1 MTKMC
6 PRCGYP
12 NPDDALFCQRC
23 GYQFTPY
30 RPKNSSSKIIVG
42 AVGGIIAVVV
52 AVLAVFLVMYHS
64 GGVSITPLGGT
75 HSGGV
80 AITPQGGTLCYNP
93 FNNEL
98 IANITLNSTGKIT
111 IISASIRGTS
121 ISSTNITPNTLL
133 PGENSVVIT
142 FNSVTQQ
149 ELGNMQSYNIIL
161 TLSNGEQISVVA
173 NMEEYYGLPT
183 VNQVGTGTMC
193 TLPNGTV
200 KAVFTLHS
208 NANVQIVSGA
218 IVGTGLQAYS
228 SEIPLTPGI
237 NTVTIYFPNTSGNTF
252 QPGSVYQLSLGLS
265 DGTTIQVA
273 VKYVGQC

>member
-1 MTKMC
+1 MTKIC

-30 RPKNSSSKIIVG
+30 RPKKSSSKIIVG
-42 AVGGIIAVVV
+42 AVGGIIAIVV
-52 AVLAVFLVMYHS
+52 AVLAVFLVMH
-64 GGVSITPLGGT
+64 

-80 AITPQGGTLCYNP
+80 AITPLGGTLCYNP
-93 FNNEL
+93 YNDEL

-111 IISASIRGTS
+111 IINASIRGTS

-133 PGENSVVIT
+133 PGENEVFIT

-149 ELGNMQSYNIIL
+149 ELGNLQSYTIIL

-173 NMEEYYGLPT
+173 NLEEYFGSPS
-183 VNQVGTGTMC
+183 VSQVGTGTMC

-200 KAVFTLHS
+200 KVVLSLRS
-208 NANVQIVSGA
+208 NAKVQIIGVYFDSQ
-218 IVGTGLQAYS
+218 TYS
-228 SEIPLTPGI
+228 VMKTLTPGI
-237 NTVTIYFPNTSGNTF
+237 NNVTIYLPNTSVSTI
-252 QPGSVYQLSLGLS
+252 PPDVTLTLTLALS
-265 DGTTIQVA
+265 DGTAIGVTVF
-273 VKYVGQC
+273 YVGQC

>member
-1 MTKMC
+1 MTKIC

-30 RPKNSSSKIIVG
+30 RPKKSSSKIIVG
-42 AVGGIIAVVV
+42 AVGGIIAIVV
-52 AVLAVFLVMYHS
+52 AVLAVFLVMH
-64 GGVSITPLGGT
+64 

-80 AITPQGGTLCYNP
+80 AITPLGGTLYYNP
-93 FNNEL
+93 YNDEL

-111 IISASIRGTS
+111 ITSATIRGTS

-133 PGENSVVIT
+133 PGENEVFIT

-149 ELGNMQSYNIIL
+149 ELGNLQGYTIIL

-173 NMEEYYGLPT
+173 NLEEYFGSPT
-183 VNQVGTGTMC
+183 VIQVGTGTMC

-200 KAVFTLHS
+200 KVVLFLHS
-208 NANVQIVSGA
+208 NANVQIISIA
-218 IVGTGLQAYS
+218 IVGYESQGYGVMKT
-228 SEIPLTPGI
+228 LTPGI
-237 NTVTIYFPNTSGNTF
+237 NNVTIYLPNTSGYTF
-252 QPGSVYQLSLGLS
+252 QPGATYTLSLGLS
-265 DGTTIQVA
+265 YGATILVA
-273 VKYVGQC
+273 AVYVGQC

>member
-1 MTKMC
+1 MTKYC

-30 RPKNSSSKIIVG
+30 RPKKSSSKIIVG
-42 AVGGIIAVVV
+42 AVGGIIAIVV
-52 AVLAVFLVMYHS
+52 AVLAVFLVMH
-64 GGVSITPLGGT
+64 

-80 AITPQGGTLCYNP
+80 AITPLGGTLCYNP
-93 FNNEL
+93 YNDEL

-111 IISASIRGTS
+111 IINASIRGTS

-133 PGENSVVIT
+133 PGENEIFIT

-149 ELGNMQSYNIIL
+149 ELGNLQSYTIIL

-173 NMEEYYGLPT
+173 NLEEYFGSPT
-183 VNQVGTGTMC
+183 VNQIGTGTMC

-200 KAVFTLHS
+200 KVVLTLQS
-208 NANVQIVSGA
+208 NANVRIVSIA
-218 IVGTGLQAYS
+218 IVGYELQGPG
-228 SEIPLTPGI
+228 EITLTRGI
-237 NTVTIYFPNTSGNTF
+237 NSVTIYLPNTSGYTF
-252 QPGSVYQLSLGLS
+252 QPGATYQLSLGLN
-265 DGTTIQVA
+265 DGANIEVA
-273 VKYVGQC
+273 VVYVGQC